1 MSCQPWSALQKP
13 TTHESQKNDLGTR
26 VPTRPA
32 PAEGQRSSSP
42 PPALRERRHCSL
54 TSRGIAVRRRAVFV
68 MPKGQ
73 CPHPRCP
80 DWRCVG
86 FENSANHDAV
96 SKHIEIV
103 VVPLARWAACRCA
116 FQEQVVFV
124 HYRAALA
131 LLGPQQPQ
139 FFGLTLDFLNCAGA
153 TEETRYPLQSISRK
167 PSCCVD
173 RTDPFRTGACR
184 RLCLEWVARS
194 YPASEFDTSSF
205 ASMNKAMA
213 VTLPKVLAG
222 TGHSQIQN
230 RPLAV

>member
-1 MSCQPWSALQKP
+1 MASLKASAQPGLSL
-13 TTHESQKNDLGTR
+13 L
-26 VPTRPA
+26 
-32 PAEGQRSSSP
+32 P
-42 PPALRERRHCSL
+42 PPTLSEGRHRGLSG
-54 TSRGIAVRRRAVFV
+54 RGIAMCGRSIFV

-73 CPHPRCP
+73 RPHPRCP

-194 YPASEFDTSSF
+194 YPASEFRH
-205 ASMNKAMA
+205 
-213 VTLPKVLAG
+213 VQLRI
-222 TGHSQIQN
+222 HE
-230 RPLAV
+230 